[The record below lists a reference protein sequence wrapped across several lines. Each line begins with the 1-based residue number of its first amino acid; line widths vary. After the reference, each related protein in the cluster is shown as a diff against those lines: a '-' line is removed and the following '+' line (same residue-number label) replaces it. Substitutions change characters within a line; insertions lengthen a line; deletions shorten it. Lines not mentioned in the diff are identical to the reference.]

1 MSMPGLAAE
10 GGGRDRRKEVSEV
23 FGMSFLHGDPF
34 IAAEGW
40 RIGVWAFAFAGLAG
54 FFAGLLYRAG
64 AVIVLSFAAV
74 IAALVFSIGNGWS
87 IFSVLLAA
95 VGFLIALQLG
105 YLLGVATIVM
115 MSKLKATAIVRS
127 LIQSL
132 FKQDTAP

>member
-1 MSMPGLAAE
+1 
-10 GGGRDRRKEVSEV
+10 
-23 FGMSFLHGDPF
+23 MSFLHGDPF

-54 FFAGLLYRAG
+54 IFSGLLYRAG
-64 AVIVLSFAAV
+64 AAIVLSFVAV
-74 IAALVFSIGNGWS
+74 IAAIIFSAANGWS
-87 IFSVLLAA
+87 IFSILLAA
-95 VGFLIALQLG
+95 VGVLIALQLG
-105 YLLGVATIVM
+105 YLLGVATTVM